1 MKRRSMRA
9 PWKPFFLCLAA
20 IAFLALAQVGARADE
35 VMIVGRALGCFS
47 APGTTCAPGFDAQTA
62 NGGLVY
68 RGSPFSGLTQD
79 GVRGIG
85 GNPAPIGHLNVNNLG
100 SFSLQNVDAV
110 YDGAQFTFEVV
121 FFDPNGISGSN
132 FLLFSPVLTGSVRA
146 SPRGDSDIGG
156 LYIDFDNTPILFT
169 FADHVCDFDPF
180 GGVPGQHTTCG
191 SGQFYFTVND
201 VAIDPGQVA
210 SLTGEITGASQ
221 QQTTVPEPATLLL
234 LGTGLRGVAARARRR
249 RRAGA
254 R

>member
-100 SFSLQNVDAV
+100 SFGRWTFLEI
-110 YDGAQFTFEVV
+110 DGTNLHKTKQE
-121 FFDPNGISGSN
+121 IRK
-132 FLLFSPVLTGSVRA
+132 LLK
-146 SPRGDSDIGG
+146 GG
-156 LYIDFDNTPILFT
+156 T
-169 FADHVCDFDPF
+169 A
-180 GGVPGQHTTCG
+180 
-191 SGQFYFTVND
+191 
-201 VAIDPGQVA
+201 
-210 SLTGEITGASQ
+210 
-221 QQTTVPEPATLLL
+221 
-234 LGTGLRGVAARARRR
+234 
-249 RRAGA
+249 
-254 R
+254 